1 MKNQILTVSFMM
13 AAIISASGQVKEETK
28 KTATFNKQDYSKN
41 IVSKSEAS
49 EQLFLF
55 AHPLTAHNSNNRF
68 KVSEVQDKRI
78 MLLNAYNFDF
88 GYTSPSSNYVG
99 HLNIFSPSLT
109 DKRWGF
115 NTGIMKISY
124 NQKDSDNVY
133 RNFRENV
140 FINPFDELK
149 DSIRYLRQ
157 INSYKSETQNTI
169 WSFYIQG
176 LKEFTE
182 KSADNHIYWHFHME
196 LLASKLVST
205 LSVKNISTD
214 TALFTMPVPNGFVI
228 RNNISSEIESSRN
241 TLSGYF
247 GAGLT
252 FNLQPWEGGSFF
264 FQPTIGFTTNKPS
277 VNSIDL
283 SSTTI
288 LPAGIGRPRTSTV
301 FGKTWNPFYLVR
313 ASYTHVVNK
322 DSSNS
327 STLVFGVDIR
337 GLFPYYAPQY
347 AAYVG
352 LNVGVDSILELVK
365 GK

>member
-1 MKNQILTVSFMM
+1 MKNKILTVSFLV
-13 AAIISASGQVKEETK
+13 AAITIATAQKKYGVQQTASITVQEYTKNET
-28 KTATFNKQDYSKN
+28 SK
-41 IVSKSEAS
+41 VESPD
-49 EQLFLF
+49 QLFLF
-55 AHPLTAHNSNNRF
+55 SRPLPVKNSKSFN
-68 KVSEVQDKRI
+68 VSEVQNRRI

-88 GYTSPSSNYVG
+88 GNTSPTSNYVG
-99 HLNIFSPSLT
+99 HLNIFSPSLA
-109 DKRWGF
+109 KRWGF

-133 RNFRENV
+133 RSFRENV

-157 INSYKSETQNTI
+157 INSYKSETQNTV

-176 LKEFTE
+176 MKELTNT
-182 KSADNHIYWHFHME
+182 SAKNHIYLHFHME
-196 LLASKLVST
+196 LLASKLTST
-205 LSVKNISTD
+205 LSVKNILTD
-214 TALFTMPVPNGFVI
+214 TTLFTMPAPMDFVI
-228 RNNISSEIESSRN
+228 RSNINSEIKSSRN
-241 TLSGYF
+241 ILSGYF
-247 GAGLT
+247 GVGAT
-252 FNLQPWEGGSFF
+252 FDLQPWEGGSFF
-264 FQPTIGFTTNKPS
+264 FQPTVGFTTNKPS

-283 SSTTI
+283 GSTI
-288 LPAGIGRPRTSTV
+288 MLPRGIGQPKQSTV
-301 FGKTWNPFYLVR
+301 FGKTWNPFYLIR

-327 STLVFGVDIR
+327 STLVFGMDIR